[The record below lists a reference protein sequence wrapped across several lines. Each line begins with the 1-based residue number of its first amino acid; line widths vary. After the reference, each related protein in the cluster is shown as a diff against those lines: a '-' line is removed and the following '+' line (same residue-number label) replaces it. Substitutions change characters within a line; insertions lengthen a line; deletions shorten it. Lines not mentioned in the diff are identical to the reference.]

1 MSTLMQ
7 RSSRQIAEQQVMS
20 DLMNS
25 LLAERLLPLQGQAFV
40 DLAAAPVEFRQY
52 YKGYEADGEKS
63 REKRGTSHLTHDQAA
78 DVQNNMAYSYSER
91 SSIEDTPSK
100 DKLSENKPSRYSSSV
115 DKSNE
120 DRSNKCNS
128 TGDSSNGDKSTEGSY
143 GGDCSNEDNVTEDK
157 STAALDFRLGLHTEG
172 VLCLVENGVR
182 QGIQWVQGSPIYQ
195 QHSDGSWTV
204 LDTPAEVARV
214 VLQQALSAEAYAQPG
229 VTDFLAS
236 LELAVEHY
244 TLGWDQ
250 IQALSAYHPRS
261 SYEWFVKSERIAAL
275 RDRPFHPTSKAKVG
289 FSAEDVKDYAAEFG
303 QTIRLRW
310 VAIQRNAVQQGC
322 LDGLSILDMLY
333 DAQREEIQSECDRRG
348 LSMDEYLPMPV
359 HPWQLEHIILPRFT
373 KEIVEGSIVVLD
385 VQIGDVW
392 ATSSLRSMAQTA
404 ESALMLKLPVSVLSL
419 GAARYL
425 PVVKLLNGLVGE
437 KMLRQAVACDET
449 LKDRVYMCEEQNWW
463 GYMPEWAGLFDDHP
477 RHLAAQIRVYPA
489 ELLDDAYRIVPMA
502 ALGVNLDGHHLLSEM
517 VGRDLSAVE
526 VLDFYGAIASTFYD
540 IVMRLFKVGVVP
552 EIHGQNCCLVLEHH
566 QVKGLLFRD
575 HDSVRLHQP
584 YLDQHRIADP
594 GYHIR
599 PGYSNS
605 LYNETIQKLIFY
617 VQSLGTQVNLAAIME
632 AMSEVYDIPETKF
645 WEITEQAWREA
656 LHQVQLPETDR
667 AMLERVIFESE
678 AWPVKLVVRPLLEA
692 DGVPGAMPSG
702 KGQGWN
708 PFYKR

>member
-7 RSSRQIAEQQVMS
+7 RSSRRTAEQQVMA
-20 DLMNS
+20 DLMNI
-25 LLAERLLPLQGQAFV
+25 LLAEQLLPLQGHRSV
-40 DLAAAPVEFRQY
+40 DFATAPAQLKQLYQGVENHW
-52 YKGYEADGEKS
+52 EKS
-63 REKRGTSHLTHDQAA
+63 HEKNRTTRQPAGVQTHTEY
-78 DVQNNMAYSYSER
+78 N
-91 SSIEDTPSK
+91 
-100 DKLSENKPSRYSSSV
+100 LSEHNSVKDSFTGNSSSENNFIGI
-115 DKSNE
+115 DSSGDNSIASNVSGNNINNHSFNKNN
-120 DRSNKCNS
+120 SNKV
-128 TGDSSNGDKSTEGSY
+128 DSIRDTSA
-143 GGDCSNEDNVTEDK
+143 VTLPF
-157 STAALDFRLGLHTEG
+157 SLGLHTEG
-172 VLCLVENGVR
+172 VLCLVEHGVK

-195 QHSDGSWTV
+195 QQSDGSWAM
-204 LDTPAEVARV
+204 LDTPAAVGRAV
-214 VLQQALSAEAYAQPG
+214 VQRALSEDKFKQPG
-229 VTDFLAS
+229 VADFLSS
-236 LELAVEHY
+236 LDLAVEQY
-244 TLGWDQ
+244 ELGWNQ
-250 IQALSAYHPRS
+250 VQTLSAYHPKS
-261 SYEWFVKSERIAAL
+261 AYEWFVKSERIAAL
-275 RDRPFHPTSKAKVG
+275 RDRPFHPSSKAKIG
-289 FSAEDVKDYAAEFG
+289 FSAEDVKAYAAEFG
-303 QTIRLRW
+303 KVIRLRW
-310 VAIQRNAVQQGC
+310 VAIKRDAVQQGC
-322 LDGLSILDMLY
+322 EDGLSILDMLY
-333 DAQREEIQSECDRRG
+333 DAQREEVQAECSRRG
-348 LSMDEYLPMPV
+348 LSMNEYLPMPV

-373 KEIVEGSIVVLD
+373 KEIVEGSVVVLD
-385 VQIGDVW
+385 VQIGDVF

-449 LKDRVYMCEEQNWW
+449 LKDKVYMCEEQNWW
-463 GYMPEWAGLFDDHP
+463 GFMPESMGLFDDHP

-489 ELLDDAYRIVPMA
+489 ELLDDSYKIVPMA
-502 ALGVNLDGHHLLSEM
+502 ALGVNLDGHHLLSEIA
-517 VGRDLSAVE
+517 GGNLRVE
-526 VLDFYGAIASTFYD
+526 DVLEFYNRIATTFYD

-552 EIHGQNCCLVLEHH
+552 EIHGQNCCLVLEHN

-584 YLDQHRIADP
+584 YLDKHGIADP

-632 AMSEVYDIPETKF
+632 AMSEVYHIPETKF

-667 AMLERVIFESE
+667 ATLERVIFESE

-708 PFYKR
+708 PFYKA

>member
-7 RSSRQIAEQQVMS
+7 RSSRQTAEQQVMS

-25 LLAERLLPLQGQAFV
+25 LFAEQLLPLQGHRFV
-40 DLAAAPVEFRQY
+40 DFATAPAQLRQLY
-52 YKGYEADGEKS
+52 DGVGADWEKKH
-63 REKRGTSHLTHDQAA
+63 EKKRTTHQVA
-78 DVQNNMAYSYSER
+78 
-91 SSIEDTPSK
+91 EDTSAVT
-100 DKLSENKPSRYSSSV
+100 LSFS
-115 DKSNE
+115 
-120 DRSNKCNS
+120 
-128 TGDSSNGDKSTEGSY
+128 
-143 GGDCSNEDNVTEDK
+143 
-157 STAALDFRLGLHTEG
+157 LGLHTEG
-172 VLCLVENGVR
+172 VLCLVQNGVR

-195 QHSDGSWTV
+195 QHSDGSWTM
-204 LDTPAEVARV
+204 LDTPAVVGCA
-214 VLQQALSAEAYAQPG
+214 VLQRALSEDEFKQPG
-229 VTDFLAS
+229 VADFLAS
-236 LELAVEHY
+236 LDLAVEQY
-244 TLGWDQ
+244 ELGWDQ
-250 IQALSAYHPRS
+250 VETLSAYRPKS
-261 SYEWFVKSERIAAL
+261 AYEWFVKSERIAAL
-275 RDRPFHPTSKAKVG
+275 RDRPFHPTSKAKIG
-289 FSAEDVKDYAAEFG
+289 FSAEDVKTYAAEFG
-303 QTIRLRW
+303 KEIRLRW
-310 VAIQRNAVQQGC
+310 VAIKRDAVQQGC
-322 LDGLSILDMLY
+322 EDGLSILDMLY
-333 DAQREEIQSECDRRG
+333 DAQREEVQAECSRRG

-385 VQIGDVW
+385 VQIGDVF

-449 LKDRVYMCEEQNWW
+449 LKEKVYMCEEQNWW
-463 GYMPEWAGLFDDHP
+463 GFMPESMGLFDDHP

-489 ELLDDAYRIVPMA
+489 ELLDDAYKIVPMA
-502 ALGVNLDGHHLLSEM
+502 ALGVNLDGHHLLTEIM
-517 VGRDLSAVE
+517 GRNLSVE
-526 VLDFYGAIASTFYD
+526 DVLEFYNRIATTFYD

-552 EIHGQNCCLVLEHH
+552 EIHGQNCCLVLEHN
-566 QVKGLLFRD
+566 QMKGLLFRD
-575 HDSVRLHQP
+575 HDSVRLHQS
-584 YLDQHRIADP
+584 YLDKHGIADP

-605 LYNETIQKLIFY
+605 LYNETIQKLVFY

-632 AMSEVYDIPETKF
+632 AMSEVYNIPETKF

-667 AMLERVIFESE
+667 STLERVIFESE

-708 PFYKR
+708 PFYKA

>member
-7 RSSRQIAEQQVMS
+7 RSSRQTAEQQVMS

-25 LLAERLLPLQGQAFV
+25 LLAEQLLPLQGHRFV
-40 DLAAAPVEFRQY
+40 DFATAPAQFRQLY
-52 YKGYEADGEKS
+52 QGIEADWEKNH
-63 REKRGTSHLTHDQAA
+63 EKKRTTHQVSDM
-78 DVQNNMAYSYSER
+78 QNYIDYN
-91 SSIEDTPSK
+91 
-100 DKLSENKPSRYSSSV
+100 LSEFNSSEHNSMENH
-115 DKSNE
+115 SNE
-120 DRSNKCNS
+120 NNFIASNYSGNNFNNNNS
-128 TGDSSNGDKSTEGSY
+128 NNNNFNKVDSARDTSA
-143 GGDCSNEDNVTEDK
+143 VTLPY
-157 STAALDFRLGLHTEG
+157 SLGLHTEG
-172 VLCLVENGVR
+172 VLCLVANGVR

-195 QHSDGSWTV
+195 QNSDGSWTM
-204 LDTPAEVARV
+204 LDTPAAVGRA
-214 VLQQALSAEAYAQPG
+214 VLQRALSKDAYGQPG
-229 VTDFLAS
+229 VADFLAS
-236 LELAVEHY
+236 LDLAVEQY
-244 TLGWDQ
+244 ELGWDQ
-250 IQALSAYHPRS
+250 VETLSAYHPKS
-261 SYEWFVKSERIAAL
+261 AYEWFVKSERIAAL

-289 FSAEDVKDYAAEFG
+289 FSAEDVKAYAAEFG
-303 QTIRLRW
+303 KAIRLRW
-310 VAIQRNAVQQGC
+310 VAIKRDAVQQGC
-322 LDGLSILDMLY
+322 EDGLSILDMLY
-333 DAQREEIQSECDRRG
+333 DAQREEVQEECSRRG

-359 HPWQLEHIILPRFT
+359 HPWQLEHVILPRFT

-385 VQIGDVW
+385 VQIGDVF

-449 LKDRVYMCEEQNWW
+449 LKEKVYMCEEQNWW
-463 GYMPEWAGLFDDHP
+463 GFMPESMGLFDDHP

-489 ELLDDAYRIVPMA
+489 ELLDDAYKIVPMA
-502 ALGVNLDGHHLLSEM
+502 ALGVNLDGHHLLTEIM
-517 VGRDLSAVE
+517 GRNLSAGD
-526 VLDFYGAIASTFYD
+526 VLEFYNQIAATFYD
-540 IVMRLFKVGVVP
+540 IVMRLFQVGVVP
-552 EIHGQNCCLVLEHH
+552 EIHGQNCCLVLEHNE
-566 QVKGLLFRD
+566 VKGLLFRD

-584 YLDQHRIADP
+584 YLDKHGIADP

-667 AMLERVIFESE
+667 ATLERVIFESE

-708 PFYKR
+708 PFYKA

>member
-7 RSSRQIAEQQVMS
+7 RSSRQTAEQQVMS

-25 LLAERLLPLQGQAFV
+25 LFAEQLLPLQGHHFV
-40 DLAAAPVEFRQY
+40 DFATAPAQLRQLY
-52 YKGYEADGEKS
+52 DGVGADLEEKH
-63 REKRGTSHLTHDQAA
+63 EKKRTTHQVA
-78 DVQNNMAYSYSER
+78 
-91 SSIEDTPSK
+91 EDTSA
-100 DKLSENKPSRYSSSV
+100 
-115 DKSNE
+115 
-120 DRSNKCNS
+120 
-128 TGDSSNGDKSTEGSY
+128 
-143 GGDCSNEDNVTEDK
+143 VTLPF
-157 STAALDFRLGLHTEG
+157 SLGLHTEG
-172 VLCLVENGVR
+172 VLCLVQNGVR
-182 QGIQWVQGSPIYQ
+182 QGILWVQGSPIYQ
-195 QHSDGSWTV
+195 QHSDGSWTM
-204 LDTPAEVARV
+204 LDTPAAVGRA
-214 VLQQALSAEAYAQPG
+214 VLQRALSEDEFKQPG
-229 VTDFLAS
+229 VADFLAS
-236 LELAVEHY
+236 LDMAVEQY
-244 TLGWDQ
+244 ELGWNQ
-250 IQALSAYHPRS
+250 VQTLSAYHPKS
-261 SYEWFVKSERIAAL
+261 AYEWFVKSERIAAL
-275 RDRPFHPTSKAKVG
+275 RDRPFHPSSKAKVG
-289 FSAEDVKDYAAEFG
+289 FSAEDVKAYAAEFG
-303 QTIRLRW
+303 KEIRLRW
-310 VAIQRNAVQQGC
+310 VAIKRDAVQQGC
-322 LDGLSILDMLY
+322 EDGLSILDMLY
-333 DAQREEIQSECDRRG
+333 DAQREEVQAECYRRG

-385 VQIGDVW
+385 VQIGDVF
-392 ATSSLRSMAQTA
+392 ATSSLRSMAQAA

-449 LKDRVYMCEEQNWW
+449 LKDKVYMCEEQNWW
-463 GYMPEWAGLFDDHP
+463 GFMPESMGLFDDHP

-489 ELLDDAYRIVPMA
+489 ELLDDAYKIVPMA
-502 ALGVNLDGHHLLSEM
+502 ALGVNLDGHHLLTEIM
-517 VGRDLSAVE
+517 GRNLSVE
-526 VLDFYGAIASTFYD
+526 DVLEFYNRIATTFYD

-552 EIHGQNCCLVLEHH
+552 EIHGQNCCLVLEHN

-575 HDSVRLHQP
+575 HDSVRLHQL
-584 YLDQHRIADP
+584 YLDKHGIADP

-632 AMSEVYDIPETKF
+632 AMSEVYNIPETKF

-656 LHQVQLPETDR
+656 LHEVRLPETDR
-667 AMLERVIFESE
+667 ATLERVIFESE

-708 PFYKR
+708 PFYKA

>member
-7 RSSRQIAEQQVMS
+7 RCSRQTAEQKILS

-25 LLAERLLPLQGQAFV
+25 LLAEELLPLQGHSFV
-40 DLAAAPVEFRQY
+40 DFATAPAQLRRLYQ
-52 YKGYEADGEKS
+52 GYEAQWEEGSAKKHTHGHIVDGQNKS
-63 REKRGTSHLTHDQAA
+63 EYD
-78 DVQNNMAYSYSER
+78 
-91 SSIEDTPSK
+91 
-100 DKLSENKPSRYSSSV
+100 
-115 DKSNE
+115 SNE
-120 DRSNKCNS
+120 RNS
-128 TGDSSNGDKSTEGSY
+128 TLDNSSESNSTDEHSGENISIASNANSSNF
-143 GGDCSNEDNVTEDK
+143 NNNIFNNVN
-157 STAALDFRLGLHTEG
+157 AARDTSAVTPPFRLGLHTDG
-172 VLCLVENGVR
+172 ILCLVENGVR

-195 QHSDGSWTV
+195 QHSDGSWTM
-204 LDTPAEVARV
+204 LDTPASVGRAL
-214 VLQQALSAEAYAQPG
+214 LQRALSEEAYAQPG
-229 VTDFLAS
+229 VADFLAS
-236 LELAVEHY
+236 LDLAVEQY
-244 TLGWDQ
+244 ELGWNQ
-250 IQALSAYHPRS
+250 VQTLSTYEPKSA
-261 SYEWFVKSERIAAL
+261 YEWFVKSERIAAL
-275 RDRPFHPTSKAKVG
+275 RDRPFHPSSKAKIG
-289 FSAEDVKDYAAEFG
+289 FSAEDVTEYAAEFG
-303 QTIRLRW
+303 KTIRLRW
-310 VAIQRNAVQQGC
+310 VAIRRNAVQQGC
-322 LDGLSILDMLY
+322 ENDLSILDMLY
-333 DAQREEIQSECDRRG
+333 DAQREEVQAEFHRRG

-359 HPWQLEHIILPRFT
+359 HPWQLEHVILPRFT

-385 VQIGDVW
+385 MQIGDVF

-437 KMLRQAVACDET
+437 QMLRQAVACDEI
-449 LKDRVYMCEEQNWW
+449 LKEKVYMCEEQNWW
-463 GYMPEWAGLFDDHP
+463 GFMPESMGLFDDHP

-489 ELLDDAYRIVPMA
+489 ELLDDAYKIVPMA
-502 ALGVNLDGHHLLSEM
+502 ALGVNLDGHHLLTEILDKD
-517 VGRDLSAVE
+517 VSAE
-526 VLDFYGAIASTFYD
+526 DVLAFYSQIAVTFYD
-540 IVMRLFKVGVVP
+540 VVIRLFKVGVVP
-552 EIHGQNCCLVLEHH
+552 EIHGQNCCLVLEHQ

-584 YLDQHRIADP
+584 YLDKHGIADP

-605 LYNETIQKLIFY
+605 LYNETIEKLIFY

-656 LHQVQLPETDR
+656 LHQVQLPEADR
-667 AMLERVIFESE
+667 ATLERVIFESE

-708 PFYKR
+708 PFYMA

>member
-7 RSSRQIAEQQVMS
+7 RSSRQTAEQQVMS

-25 LLAERLLPLQGQAFV
+25 LLAEQLLPLQGHRFV
-40 DLAAAPVEFRQY
+40 DFATAPAQLRQLY
-52 YKGYEADGEKS
+52 QGYAQWEKGSAKKHVHDIVDEQNKS
-63 REKRGTSHLTHDQAA
+63 GY
-78 DVQNNMAYSYSER
+78 N
-91 SSIEDTPSK
+91 
-100 DKLSENKPSRYSSSV
+100 
-115 DKSNE
+115 SNE
-120 DRSNKCNS
+120 YNFTLDNFSESNS
-128 TGDSSNGDKSTEGSY
+128 T
-143 GGDCSNEDNVTEDK
+143 EDHASAQDMSVVTPPF
-157 STAALDFRLGLHTEG
+157 SLGLHTEG
-172 VLCLVENGVR
+172 VICLVENGVR

-195 QHSDGSWTV
+195 QYSDGSWTM
-204 LDTPAEVARV
+204 LDTPAAVGRA
-214 VLQQALSAEAYAQPG
+214 VLKRALSEDEFKQPG
-229 VTDFLAS
+229 VADFLAS
-236 LELAVEHY
+236 LDLAVEHY
-244 TLGWDQ
+244 ELGWNQ
-250 IQALSAYHPRS
+250 VQTLSAYRPKS
-261 SYEWFVKSERIAAL
+261 AYEWFVKSERIAAL
-275 RDRPFHPTSKAKVG
+275 RDRPFHPSSKAKVG
-289 FSAEDVKDYAAEFG
+289 FRTEDVKTYAAEFG
-303 QTIRLRW
+303 KEIRLRW
-310 VAIQRNAVQQGC
+310 VAIKRDAVQQGC
-322 LDGLSILDMLY
+322 EDGLSILDMLY
-333 DAQREEIQSECDRRG
+333 DAQREEVQAECSRRG

-373 KEIVEGSIVVLD
+373 KEIVEGSVVVLD
-385 VQIGDVW
+385 AQIGDVF

-449 LKDRVYMCEEQNWW
+449 LKENVYMCEEQNWW
-463 GYMPEWAGLFDDHP
+463 GFMPESMGLFDDHP

-489 ELLDDAYRIVPMA
+489 ELLDDGYKIVPMA
-502 ALGVNLDGHHLLSEM
+502 ALGVNLDGHHLLTEIM
-517 VGRDLSAVE
+517 GRNLSVE
-526 VLDFYGAIASTFYD
+526 DVLEFYNQIATTFYD

-552 EIHGQNCCLVLEHH
+552 EIHGQNCCLVLEHN
-566 QVKGLLFRD
+566 QVEGLLFRD

-584 YLDQHRIADP
+584 YLDKHGIADP

-617 VQSLGTQVNLAAIME
+617 VQSLGTQVNLASIME
-632 AMSEVYDIPETKF
+632 AMSEVYNIPETKF

-656 LHQVQLPETDR
+656 LHEVQLPETDR
-667 AMLERVIFESE
+667 STLERVIFESE

-708 PFYKR
+708 PFYKA